1 MGMLY
6 FPCWNYGEYGIFDVC
21 KFRVLLLILLLI
33 ETHYMW
39 QILMKLGGFLVYF
52 CFCFDKF
59 REARMIVEG
68 T

>member
-1 MGMLY
+1 MGNMAFLM
-6 FPCWNYGEYGIFDVC
+6 FVNLGF
-21 KFRVLLLILLLI
+21 LLLILLLI